1 VTTSLLDQFIAEGYD
16 LLEVADAGLLRLE
29 RAPKDE
35 DAINGLFRAMHTLKG
50 SAGLFDLPAFIRL
63 VHAGE
68 DLLVAVRAG
77 RSALTPRVVDT
88 LLEALDV
95 VHSWLDVLAD
105 TGALPADS
113 HDISRDLAERLR
125 AHIPDL
131 ADTVV
136 DVRTREVKTVHPPA
150 TTWEWI
156 DRLPESARRTA
167 VAAALTSGRP
177 LLAVRYSPDSQCF
190 FSGEDPLH
198 LMRQIPE
205 PSALG
210 VDTERAWPTR
220 EELDPH
226 VCAVRF
232 GVLSSASRGEVEH
245 VFRYVAEQVRID
257 ALSPEALIRPAGE
270 DGTSPV
276 HGDFLDN
283 ARVLAAARDNAGLAR
298 AARALIDLTNPA
310 SRASS
315 VLRWLSTVLEAP
327 LPNPVLI
334 DGLLRALEDGQP
346 PRWDTVRAEP
356 TVTTADPSDLSHT
369 LLVDQRNLLSS
380 PAEAGDLQ
388 GRIASAGRTLANAL
402 AAAGDDEGRRRVEA
416 VTLAARAAGSPAL
429 LLDLLDRRLG
439 GVSKDVPSTGSE
451 SPKPDE
457 GGAAVANVEIS
468 GHGTAR
474 ALRVDQAKI
483 DLLMNLIGEMV
494 VAKNGLPFLARRAE
508 QIHGSREMARDIKDQ
523 YAVFDRLAQEMRGAI
538 MQVRMLPVAQMFQR
552 FPRLVRDLARKL
564 GKNIDLVVSGEETE
578 ADKNIIESLGD
589 PLLHIVRNAVDHGI
603 ETPDERRAAGKP
615 ETATIRLNAFQD
627 ADTVVIEISDDGRGI
642 DPERVKAKAVEK
654 GVIDERTADALSD
667 ADAVQLVF
675 RPGFSTVDTITD
687 LSGRGVGMDVVR
699 TAVEKEGGRV
709 FLSSRLGVGTTVGLR
724 LPLSMAVSRVMVVEV
739 AGTAFGIPMDIVV
752 ETVRVPRARIR
763 VIKRSETMVL
773 RDAIVPLV
781 RLARSL
787 GLPETEHDRDDEAV
801 LVARISDRPVGLVID
816 QFKEGV
822 EIILK
827 PMEGILAGIPGLGGT
842 AILGDGRVLPVLNLK
857 EFL

>member
-1 VTTSLLDQFIAEGYD
+1 MTSLLDQFIAEGYD

-35 DAINGLFRAMHTLKG
+35 DAINGLFRAVHTLKG

-77 RSALTPRVVDT
+77 RLALTPGVADP
-88 LLEALDV
+88 LLETLDV
-95 VHSWLDVLAD
+95 VRSWLDVLAD
-105 TGALPADS
+105 TEALPADAN
-113 HDISRDLAERLR
+113 DISRELAERLR
-125 AHIPDL
+125 AHIPGL
-131 ADTVV
+131 AESSAG
-136 DVRTREVKTVHPPA
+136 VRATA
-150 TTWEWI
+150 TTTSEPPPEIWEWV
-156 DRLPESARRTA
+156 DRLPESARR
-167 VAAALTSGRP
+167 AALTAALTVGRP
-177 LLAVRYSPDSQCF
+177 LLAVRYVPDSQCF
-190 FSGEDPLH
+190 FSGEDPLF
-198 LMRQIPE
+198 LVRQIPE
-205 PSALG
+205 PAALG
-210 VDTERAWPTR
+210 VDTERVWPSG
-220 EELDPH
+220 EDLDPH
-226 VCAVRF
+226 ACVVRF
-232 GVLSSASRGEVEH
+232 GLLSLASRAEVEH
-245 VFRYVAEQVRID
+245 AFRYVAEQVRID
-257 ALSPEALIRPAGE
+257 TLTPESLIRPSGE
-270 DGTSPV
+270 DGIVPV
-276 HGDFLDN
+276 HGDFLDG
-283 ARVLAAARDNAGLAR
+283 ARVSVAARDDAGLAR
-298 AARALIDLTNPA
+298 AARALIDLSNPA
-310 SRASS
+310 LRASS
-315 VLRWLSTVLEAP
+315 VLRWLSAVLEAP
-327 LPNPVLI
+327 RPDPVLI
-334 DGLLRALEDGQP
+334 DGLLRAMEDGRP
-346 PRWDTVRAEP
+346 PRWDVDRNEP
-356 TVTTADPSDLSHT
+356 VIASADPGEISRV
-369 LLVDQRNLLSS
+369 LLADQRRLLSS
-380 PAEAGDLQ
+380 PMEAIELQ
-388 GRIASAGRTLANAL
+388 GRIASAGLTLSNAL
-402 AAAGDDEGRRRVEA
+402 AAAGDDEGRRHIE
-416 VTLAARAAGSPAL
+416 TLTAAARAAGSPEPL
-429 LLDLLDRRLG
+429 LAFLDRRLG
-439 GVSKDVPSTGSE
+439 NVSVIPEAS
-451 SPKPDE
+451 KPDDE
-457 GGAAVANVEIS
+457 GAGNGNGDVV
-468 GHGTAR
+468 GHGPIR

-483 DLLMNLIGEMV
+483 DLLMNLIGELV

-508 QIHGSREMARDIKDQ
+508 RIHGSREMARDIKDQ

-564 GKNIDLVVSGEETE
+564 DKNIDLVVSGEETE

-603 ETPDERRAAGKP
+603 ETADERRAAGKP
-615 ETATIRLNAFQD
+615 EIATIRLNALQD

-667 ADAVQLVF
+667 DDAVQLVF

-709 FLSSRLGVGTTVGLR
+709 SLSSRLGFGTTVGLR

-763 VIKRSETMVL
+763 AIKRNETLVL
-773 RDAIVPLV
+773 RDTIVPLV

-787 GLPETEHDRDDEAV
+787 GLPETAHDRDDEAV
-801 LVARISDRPVGLVID
+801 LVARIADRPVGLVID
-816 QFKEGV
+816 QFKEGI

-857 EFL
+857 ELL